1 MKSGLVWVAMVMVL
15 ALLLACG
22 PTSPETTPA
31 PQTPETEIPSEPAVS
46 PRAHLTPTP
55 VETSMPIYG
64 GTLVYGHWTPRSFD
78 AHQLVGYG
86 PTGTLPTF
94 NQLVMFDCTY
104 KETVPENI
112 IGDLAESW
120 ELNQDGTEITF
131 KLQQGVKWHDGVP
144 FTADDVIYS
153 LDKMTDVNR
162 SAISDWFP
170 AYQSSEKIDDLTVKV
185 HLKYASAGFMISL
198 AQGESQIQAKHLAGT
213 NDQSEEFMVGTGPFI
228 LTEYL
233 VQVHIKWRRNPDYF
247 KKDQYGNQLP
257 YLDGLIFYHAAG
269 SATDEMLIG
278 RRLDF
283 RNPTTGSA
291 SVDNFENLKS
301 GAPELLWQKRDKDW
315 CSVMLLNIKHK
326 PLDDIRVRRAL
337 GLLIEESDLI
347 VGYCG
352 DATFGITDI
361 GLLQRSFGLPAE
373 EVRKLMGWEIS
384 YNERV
389 AEAQRLMAEA
399 GYPDG
404 FELNI
409 MCTGSVSQHAGVS
422 LVFADALRKYLK
434 IDSTVNAGIS
444 AIEIEKRLDAD
455 NYDIYTTSLNVGPDP
470 AHLQIYFKTG
480 GYANESNYSNLE
492 LDSLLDGL
500 DRITDPMQRREDVW
514 QIERVLLTDLP
525 ALPTGCFIANFMPYY
540 PHVKNLR
547 FTNMSYSNVNRLE
560 DVWIDPTLKPADFGT

>member
-1 MKSGLVWVAMVMVL
+1 
-15 ALLLACG
+15 
-22 PTSPETTPA
+22 
-31 PQTPETEIPSEPAVS
+31 
-46 PRAHLTPTP
+46 
-55 VETSMPIYG
+55 MPIYG
-64 GTLVYGHWTPRSFD
+64 GTLVYGHWTPRTFD

-131 KLQQGVKWHDGVP
+131 KLHQGVKWHDGVL
-144 FTADDVIYS
+144 FTADDVVYS

-170 AYQSSEKIDDLTVKV
+170 AYQSSEKVDDYTVKAR
-185 HLKYASAGFMISL
+185 LKYASAGFMISL
-198 AQGESQIQAKHLAGT
+198 AQGESQIQAKHLSGT
-213 NDQSEEFMVGTGPFI
+213 DGQSADFMVGTGPFI
-228 LTEYL
+228 LTDYI
-233 VQVHIKWRRNPDYF
+233 VQVHLKWRRNPEYF
-247 KKDQYGNQLP
+247 KKDHYGNQLP
-257 YLDGLIFYHAAG
+257 YLDGLIFYHAGG
-269 SATDEMLIG
+269 STTDEMLLG

-283 RNPTTGSA
+283 RNTTTGSA
-291 SVDNFENLKS
+291 SADNYENLKT

-315 CSVMLLNIKHK
+315 CSVMLVNLKHK

-352 DATFGITDI
+352 DSSFGITDI
-361 GLLQRSFGLPAE
+361 GLLQRSFGLPTE
-373 EVRKLMGWEIS
+373 EVRQLMGWESKS
-384 YNERV
+384 YDERV
-389 AEAQRLMAEA
+389 AEAQRLMSEA

-404 FELNI
+404 FELNM
-409 MCTGSVSQHAGVS
+409 MCTGSSSQHAGVS

-434 IDSTVNAGIS
+434 IDCKVNSGLS
-444 AIEIEKRLDAD
+444 GVEIEKRLDAD

-480 GYANESNYSNLE
+480 GYANASNYSNPE
-492 LDSLLDGL
+492 LDSMLNGL
-500 DRITDPMQRREDVW
+500 DYVTDPIKRREAVW
-514 QIERVLLTDLP
+514 QIERVLLSDLP

-560 DVWIDPTLKPADFGT
+560 DVWIDPALKPANFGT